1 MSYLTFE
8 YLDQNQTEY
17 RSRSLLNEINN
28 VTYAKTAKQKVFLS
42 HKHDENTTL
51 ITQVRGFFLSLD
63 AELYIDWMD
72 EDMPRVTNP
81 ETAQILKTR
90 IASMS
95 KFVLLATPRSIESI
109 WIPWELGIADKTKG
123 LSNIAILPVIHSG
136 SIWERREYYGL
147 YSRIEKI
154 GDEWKV
160 IEPKY
165 SAYGVDLLTWLKS

>member
-42 HKHDENTTL
+42 HKHDENTAL

-72 EDMPRVTNP
+72 KNMPRVTNP
-81 ETAQILKTR
+81 ETAQILKNR